1 MWDST
6 VQETK
11 HGFVVRA
18 HLPFSHLRI
27 KQLHLEGIARNTIN
41 DNDGNNSY
49 ILNTYYLLTMLSAE
63 KCYVIQF
70 QNNYKKAENCPPSFI
85 QRNVTS
91 EAGTHNS
98 SLLQQEEKLVQRV
111 KEKAKVRRG
120 LKAEKTDT
128 FQRGL
133 CHIHAKSIEMIIL
146 PLSRDYGSICLEFC

>member
-1 MWDST
+1 MS
-6 VQETK
+6 
-11 HGFVVRA
+11 FVVQA

-70 QNNYKKAENCPPSFI
+70 QNNYKRQKTGHQVLFKEMLPL
-85 QRNVTS
+85 R

-120 LKAEKTDT
+120 LKAEKADT

>member
-1 MWDST
+1 MS
-6 VQETK
+6 
-11 HGFVVRA
+11 FVVRA

-49 ILNTYYLLTMLSAE
+49 ILNCTYYLLTMLSAE

-70 QNNYKKAENCPPSFI
+70 QNNYKRQKNWPPSFI

-91 EAGTHNS
+91 EGWYS
-98 SLLQQEEKLVQRV
+98 QQLLLQQEEKLVQV

-120 LKAEKTDT
+120 LKAEKADT
-128 FQRGL
+128 FQKRL
-133 CHIHAKSIEMIIL
+133 MPYSC
-146 PLSRDYGSICLEFC
+146 